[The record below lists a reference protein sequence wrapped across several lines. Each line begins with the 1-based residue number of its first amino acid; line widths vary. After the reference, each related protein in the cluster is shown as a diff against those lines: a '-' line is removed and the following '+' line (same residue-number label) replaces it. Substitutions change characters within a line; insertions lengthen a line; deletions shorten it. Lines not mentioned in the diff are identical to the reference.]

1 VAEDHAPVRGLVFG
15 TIVCAA
21 SWLLFAEGAGNV
33 GLQRAVSRGPALL
46 LWEHP
51 MAVPLL
57 LGTAFL
63 VSYSLVRWLLP
74 RVTAIHAAAWVLA
87 GDLFGSIVLAP
98 VLVGELEPVN
108 APIVFATISFF
119 GLQIAAAA
127 SGAWLATRIRTS
139 APAI

>member
-1 VAEDHAPVRGLVFG
+1 MRGAVFG
-15 TIVCAA
+15 TIVCAL
-21 SWLLFAEGAGNV
+21 SWLMFVLGAGNV
-33 GLQRAVSRGPALL
+33 GLQRSVSWGPQVLLSQHPMALL
-46 LWEHP
+46 LL
-51 MAVPLL
+51 V
-57 LGTAFL
+57 GTALL

-74 RVTAIHAAAWVLA
+74 RVTAIHAAAWTFA

-108 APIVFATISFF
+108 APIVFATLIFF

-127 SGAWLATRIRTS
+127 AGAWFATRLRTS